1 MTGDTLEALKTE
13 IEEDLGKNITEQE
26 ERITTNSD
34 LISTV
39 TDEVAKNK
47 VDVRS
52 FETRLTEQK
61 RETTDLINGV
71 FSNLSGV
78 LASAVQNVV
87 KSNEAEVVRQRQQV
101 QEQDGR
107 MKDALEEFKTEMMK
121 KMEEMFAG
129 QNGKILQQSN
139 KIADQDE
146 TIAAQ
151 SQKIRQQGEKIA
163 VQEEKIAQQNLNIL
177 KQNEDIRN
185 QEKKIEEEVGKIKVQ
200 DEKIGCQ
207 NEKIAAQGVK
217 IADFWSM
224 SQKLMESF
232 KSDIRK
238 NDKNTS
244 KMNESISKLNE
255 IELELW
261 YNMTEKFEEQDMKIA
276 EYNQTIEETIEDFE
290 TYVMEELQHMSVEQE
305 KLVANITEVAS
316 VVKTLDR
323 RFELK
328 GILGDFLLKL
338 PFRFPNNV

>member
-1 MTGDTLEALKTE
+1 MELRISLSRGV
-13 IEEDLGKNITEQE
+13 EEDE
-26 ERITTNSD
+26 E
-34 LISTV
+34 
-39 TDEVAKNK
+39 
-47 VDVRS
+47 
-52 FETRLTEQK
+52 
-61 RETTDLINGV
+61 
-71 FSNLSGV
+71 
-78 LASAVQNVV
+78 
-87 KSNEAEVVRQRQQV
+87 
-101 QEQDGR
+101 
-107 MKDALEEFKTEMMK
+107 
-121 KMEEMFAG
+121 
-129 QNGKILQQSN
+129 
-139 KIADQDE
+139 
-146 TIAAQ
+146 
-151 SQKIRQQGEKIA
+151 
-163 VQEEKIAQQNLNIL
+163 
-177 KQNEDIRN
+177 
-185 QEKKIEEEVGKIKVQ
+185 EKKIEEEVGKIKVQ

-232 KSDIRK
+232 KSDIRRK
-238 NDKNTS
+238 DKNTS
-244 KMNESISKLNE
+244 KMNVSISKLNE

-261 YNMTEKFEEQDMKIA
+261 YNMTEKFEEQDIKIA